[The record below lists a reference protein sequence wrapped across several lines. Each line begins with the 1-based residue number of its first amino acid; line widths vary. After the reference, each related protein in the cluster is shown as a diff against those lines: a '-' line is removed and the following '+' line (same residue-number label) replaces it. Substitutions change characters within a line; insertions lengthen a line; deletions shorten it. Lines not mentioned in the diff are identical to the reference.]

1 MSTTH
6 ELFDDEERRDFIDLL
21 KEWPNS
27 YWGTDEARHS
37 ISPFITF

>member
-27 YWGTDEARHS
+27 YWGQMRLGTVSAHL
-37 ISPFITF
+37 